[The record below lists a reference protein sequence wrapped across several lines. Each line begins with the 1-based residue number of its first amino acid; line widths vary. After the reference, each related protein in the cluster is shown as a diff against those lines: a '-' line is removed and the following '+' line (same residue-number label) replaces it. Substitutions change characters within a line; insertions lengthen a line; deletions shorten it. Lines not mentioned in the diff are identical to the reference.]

1 MTNNSYR
8 TGIAARLRD
17 IANEVQ
23 NDDGERSRS
32 EAWMAVH
39 GKITDCNPGFY
50 EGKTEG
56 LSGLQ
61 KVLNEIQRLYD
72 LEKRVKDLLAQPGLA
87 R

>member
-1 MTNNSYR
+1 MTNNLYR
-8 TGIAARLRD
+8 TGIAVRLRD
-17 IANEVQ
+17 IANEAQ
-23 NDDGERSRS
+23 NDGWERSRS
-32 EAWMAVH
+32 EAWMAVC

-50 EGKTEG
+50 EGKIEG
-56 LSGLQ
+56 LSWRQ